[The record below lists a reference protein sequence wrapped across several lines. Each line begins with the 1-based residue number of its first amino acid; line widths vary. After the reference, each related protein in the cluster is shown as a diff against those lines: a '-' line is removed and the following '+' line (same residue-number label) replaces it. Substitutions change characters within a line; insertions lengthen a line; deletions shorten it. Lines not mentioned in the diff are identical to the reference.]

1 MPEILL
7 PEDQVVTREEL
18 IQSVNLPQSAEDTTD
33 PVNLSSQQPEEPAD
47 IVQNCGFLR
56 KPAKQPIHYLED
68 VVEFANRKSRKKN
81 NDVTQPKGQMT
92 YFLAFRI
99 SLLYL
104 YFHPLCLVY
113 SCDECEFI
121 GPISLHAQ
129 NHIQYKPRGNK
140 YQSFNNTTVLVGL
153 MRI

>member
-33 PVNLSSQQPEEPAD
+33 PVNLSPQQPEEPAD

-56 KPAKQPIHYLED
+56 KPAKQQIHYLED
-68 VVEFANRKSRKKN
+68 AVEFANRKSKKKN
-81 NDVTQPKGQMT
+81 NDVTQPKGQLT

-99 SLLYL
+99 S
-104 YFHPLCLVY
+104 
-113 SCDECEFI
+113 
-121 GPISLHAQ
+121 
-129 NHIQYKPRGNK
+129 
-140 YQSFNNTTVLVGL
+140 VLVIFSAPL
-153 MRI
+153 FSLQV